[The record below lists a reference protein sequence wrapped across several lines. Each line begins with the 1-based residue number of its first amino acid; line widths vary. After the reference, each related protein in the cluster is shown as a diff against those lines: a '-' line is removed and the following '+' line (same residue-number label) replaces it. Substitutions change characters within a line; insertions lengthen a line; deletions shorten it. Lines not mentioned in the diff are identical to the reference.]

1 MLYCVTSSICTY
13 VLYTNPFIMLH
24 YLKLFVM
31 DMCFEFLKK
40 NSANFFFCNFTWLL
54 LLVKATKAFDHIKK

>member
-13 VLYTNPFIMLH
+13 ALYTNPLNMLH

-31 DMCFEFLKK
+31 DMGFEFLKFIL
-40 NSANFFFCNFTWLL
+40 AFFFLQLF
-54 LLVKATKAFDHIKK
+54 